1 MHMSG
6 YNTYVFVECAQNG
19 TLQIDTNDENA
30 HEVFTE
36 SVFCVSIQI
45 VPETLPIPIPTTV
58 PKTIPIYGHRIL

>member
-1 MHMSG
+1 MRS
-6 YNTYVFVECAQNG
+6 AQIDIFE
-19 TLQIDTNDENA
+19 IDTNDENA
-30 HEVFTE
+30 NNVFTE